1 MKKIILIIIVF
12 SFIACN
18 HDNDGRQP
26 WPGGKIPFI
35 MIGFTPEE
43 EFEIFKSMLTW
54 ELASGGKVEFFIVG
68 TRETENKPLYI
79 SKGKDQMTIGSGYD
93 PGGINYMT
101 LNSFGQFDLNH
112 EIGHALGLYHEFTR
126 PDRDL
131 YVTINLDRIGND
143 ILALTQFIPI
153 EPKLYDYEKYPFDY
167 LSIMMYKDSGT
178 PPIIDFHGNNTCG
191 ETPSIIDALKVR
203 DIYTE

>member
-1 MKKIILIIIVF
+1 MKKILFIIIIF

-18 HDNDGRQP
+18 NDNYYRQP

-35 MIGFTPEE
+35 MSGFTPEE

-54 ELASGGKVEFFIVG
+54 EMASGGKVEFFIVG

-79 SKGKDQMTIGSGYD
+79 SKGKEQMTIGAGYD

-101 LNSFGQFDLNH
+101 LYSFGQYELNH
-112 EIGHALGLYHEFTR
+112 ELGHSLGLMHEFTR

-131 YVTINLDRIGND
+131 YVTINLDPSVCP
-143 ILALTQFIPI
+143 LYKYQFIPV
-153 EPKLYDYEKYPFDY
+153 EPKLYDFRKYPFDY
-167 LSIMMYKDSGT
+167 NSIMMYGEY
-178 PPIIDFHGNNTCG
+178 PAYGIHIDGHGHTLG
-191 ETPSIIDALKVR
+191 SESISIIDALKVR
-203 DIYTE
+203 DIYAE